1 MRSAFT
7 LIELLV
13 VIVIIVVI
21 MGMVMPVG
29 KKLLQGFE
37 GIAQVSEENH
47 KLQMTK
53 AYAFI
58 EGRSKDI
65 NLSIGRFHITRKG
78 VVHALSNDDD

>member
-1 MRSAFT
+1 MRPAFT

-37 GIAQVSEENH
+37 SLSQVSEETH
-47 KLQMTK
+47 QLQMAK

-58 EGRSKDI
+58 EGTPKDI
-65 NLSIGRFHITRKG
+65 NLSIGDYHITEKG
-78 VVHALSNDDD
+78 VVYALSNDDD